1 MTNYSVELTD
11 AALAAITAQAH
22 YIAVESQAP
31 LNAERWLGRI
41 WDAVDSLEQ
50 FPQRAA
56 KAEEDAYAKYEVRRL
71 VIDSH
76 LLLFTIDDDRR
87 KVWIIGLRHGHRR
100 ESCLRTRLH
109 STTQTP
115 DKSCCSSLRRYRRH
129 AMERVNQHA
138 GPPEFL
144 LSSGGNEGVGA
155 AREDGVRAPETRP
168 GRSAKR
174 PPVFA
179 ISWTWTPWIF
189 STS

>member
-1 MTNYSVELTD
+1 MTNYAVELAD

-71 VIDSH
+71 VIDNH

-87 KVWIIGLRHGHRR
+87 KVWIIGLRHGHRLPLPG
-100 ESCLRTRLH
+100 ELPAD
-109 STTQTP
+109 QTSR
-115 DKSCCSSLRRYRRH
+115 DD
-129 AMERVNQHA
+129 A
-138 GPPEFL
+138 
-144 LSSGGNEGVGA
+144 
-155 AREDGVRAPETRP
+155 DD
-168 GRSAKR
+168 
-174 PPVFA
+174 
-179 ISWTWTPWIF
+179 
-189 STS
+189 